1 MVANQIIMTRE
12 EFIDKYADYLEDDNL
27 LFADGFDDALVGLD
41 MVNVK
46 VIYDYNKMLDILVDD
61 GMSIIDAIEHLDY
74 NVINAYVGEKTPI
87 YFI

>member
-1 MVANQIIMTRE
+1 MTRE
-12 EFIDKYADYLEDDNL
+12 EFINKYADYLEDDNL
-27 LFADGFDDALVGLD
+27 LFADGFDHALVGID

-46 VIYDYNKMLDILVDD
+46 VIYDYNKMLDILVED

-87 YFI
+87 YII